1 MEYKYKYLHICPPS
15 ARMMKGFIM
24 MLNNHFTPSEHW
36 ILCRTTAT
44 GKDGFTALFSN
55 IIDWKDL
62 GKGKIRKLLGA
73 VRVMKQAKNIVVHG
87 FTFSLKWLTLMYFN
101 RKELEQKG
109 IWVIW
114 GVDLY
119 NYHRTKGN
127 RFINKI
133 INHMEDKIRESCRTS
148 VVVFPTDVAVFRRI
162 FGGEKTLFCA
172 PIGFSEVS
180 FSQWDEI
187 LAKRAEIAE
196 KYPTAF
202 TRPDRKVSI
211 QIGHNAYPFNNHA
224 IALSML
230 EPHKSKNI
238 LITMPMCYGNDYGDQ
253 QANYKDEIMHLAY
266 GLFPPEKIR
275 QLKDLMPLR
284 RYYEFLGAVDVSI
297 LGAPR
302 QNALGNI
309 IPLLYMGKKLY
320 LSNQNPL
327 FSFFKSKGFEIHDI
341 NELHGAKYEDVIA
354 PVKRSFPNPWIRNFY
369 SVDGNAKRWEVV
381 FGYSDGRY
389 TKDEAYAAMEEFDR
403 EEEASIEE
411 YLALD
416 EEKQKEVRA
425 EEEAQEQE
433 SIIVEELLQIY
444 NWLETREKEDQK
456 EREDKKK
463 RREEWLRQV
472 AESREKERKAAER
485 REEERRAAERREEE
499 RRAAERREE
508 ERRAAERRE
517 EEYRRSLQ
525 PKYLL
530 IAERKPSKK

>member
-1 MEYKYKYLHICPPS
+1 
-15 ARMMKGFIM
+15 
-24 MLNNHFTPSEHW
+24 
-36 ILCRTTAT
+36 
-44 GKDGFTALFSN
+44 
-55 IIDWKDL
+55 
-62 GKGKIRKLLGA
+62 
-73 VRVMKQAKNIVVHG
+73 
-87 FTFSLKWLTLMYFN
+87 
-101 RKELEQKG
+101 
-109 IWVIW
+109 
-114 GVDLY
+114 
-119 NYHRTKGN
+119 
-127 RFINKI
+127 
-133 INHMEDKIRESCRTS
+133 
-148 VVVFPTDVAVFRRI
+148 
-162 FGGEKTLFCA
+162 
-172 PIGFSEVS
+172 
-180 FSQWDEI
+180 
-187 LAKRAEIAE
+187 
-196 KYPTAF
+196 
-202 TRPDRKVSI
+202 
-211 QIGHNAYPFNNHA
+211 
-224 IALSML
+224 ML

-508 ERRAAERRE
+508 E
-517 EEYRRSLQ
+517 YRRSLQ